1 MRKIILLLI
10 VTTFSSGFAQ
20 WPEAQTILDKIDQN
34 LSSDN
39 RVLISKMIIH
49 GRRADRTITSKT
61 WSVGDEKSYT
71 EYLSPA
77 REKGTKMLKLGDKL
91 WMFSPATD
99 RIIQISGHMLRQSMM
114 GSDLSY
120 EDMMDDQT
128 LSEQYHAVLTSE
140 DTVESRLC
148 WQLELIAKSKDI
160 SYHMRRIWV
169 DKERFVP
176 LKQELYAKSGKL
188 LKRLTLTDVEKMQGR
203 WFPQKMIFRDMLK
216 KGKGTEFIID
226 EIKFNVSIPESRF
239 SKSVLR
245 D

>member
-1 MRKIILLLI
+1 MAVQPDSLINVYKTDVAPVIDGVLDSTWVVAQPLALSELDQAKDAEFLSGESIDYGAWMRIMWDDENLYI
-10 VTTFSSGFAQ
+10 FA
-20 WPEAQTILDKIDQN
+20 
-34 LSSDN
+34 
-39 RVLISKMIIH
+39 
-49 GRRADRTITSKT
+49 
-61 WSVGDEKSYT
+61 
-71 EYLSPA
+71 
-77 REKGTKMLKLGDKL
+77 
-91 WMFSPATD
+91 
-99 RIIQISGHMLRQSMM
+99 
-114 GSDLSY
+114 
-120 EDMMDDQT
+120 DMMDDQT